1 MGTPGDDFAAL
12 AARVRA
18 GDDDALAELV
28 RRYESKVRTVAR
40 SLLGPVLRRH
50 LDSVDVA
57 QSVHLVLLNGL
68 RDDRFT
74 LEGEGALVALLVT
87 LVRRKVARHWRRVR
101 REEDGAGIEKP
112 NAQPDAAPDAALRL
126 REGLDRI
133 WPSLTDTERQLVDLR
148 LLGHST
154 AEAAAEMGV
163 AANVLRVTL
172 ARLRARLRESGLLED
187 WL

>member
-1 MGTPGDDFAAL
+1 MDAADDFAGL

-18 GDDDALAELV
+18 GDDAALAELV
-28 RRYESKVRTVAR
+28 RRYEPRVRTVAR

-57 QSVHLVLLNGL
+57 QSVHLVLLAGL
-68 RDDRFT
+68 RDARFT
-74 LEGEGALVALLVT
+74 LDGEGALVALLVT

-101 REEDGAGIEKP
+101 REGAAEG
-112 NAQPDAAPDAALRL
+112 AVPDPSADAPPDAALRL

-133 WPSLTDTERQLVDLR
+133 RPGLTDAERQLVELR

-172 ARLRARLRESGLLED
+172 ARLRARLRDSGLVDD

>member
-1 MGTPGDDFAAL
+1 MDSADDFAAL

-18 GDDDALAELV
+18 GDDAALAELV
-28 RRYESKVRTVAR
+28 RRYEPRVRTVAR

-50 LDSVDVA
+50 LDSIDVA

-68 RDDRFT
+68 RGDRFT
-74 LEGEGALVALLVT
+74 LDGEGALVALLVT

-101 REEDGAGIEKP
+101 REE
-112 NAQPDAAPDAALRL
+112 AATAAEGPAPSPEALPDAALRL

-133 WPSLTDTERQLVDLR
+133 WPSLNDTERQLVELR

-172 ARLRARLRESGLLED
+172 ARLRARLRESGLIDD